1 MSDEEYDVFKTL
13 AEDDSDITEMI
24 EGNFE
29 TINSANES
37 NSSTIKTANIV
48 KLSAGVLEIGAILSM
63 QKVC

>member
-13 AEDDSDITEMI
+13 AEDDSDIAEMI